1 MYRGSPREESL
12 AAINI
17 RSVRSETVKEKTKKN
32 NTLKVCEAVREDR
45 TRILMLFVVFKE
57 RLDVQCYIW

>member
-17 RSVRSETVKEKTKKN
+17 RAVRSETVKEKTKKN
-32 NTLKVCEAVREDR
+32 NTLKVFEAVREDR

-57 RLDVQCYIW
+57 RLDVQCYSW